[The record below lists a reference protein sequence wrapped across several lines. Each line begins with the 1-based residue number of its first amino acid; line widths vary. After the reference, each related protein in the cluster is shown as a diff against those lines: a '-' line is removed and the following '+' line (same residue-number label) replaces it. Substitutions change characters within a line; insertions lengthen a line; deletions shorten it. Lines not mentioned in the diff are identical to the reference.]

1 MADRKDEIFVVVQK
15 HLCAIVETI
24 DPAQVARDKSM
35 KDLGASSL
43 DMVEVVS
50 CSMRELKVRVPR
62 AELSKLKDIGGLVD
76 LLAQAEAGAAAAK
89 SAPAGSAR
97 TEGRT
102 S

>member
-1 MADRKDEIFVVVQK
+1 MTDRSDEIFGIVRK

-24 DPAQVARDKSM
+24 DPAQVAREKSM

-62 AELSKLKDIGGLVD
+62 AELSKLEDIGGLVD
-76 LLAQAEAGAAAAK
+76 LLDHAL
-89 SAPAGSAR
+89 
-97 TEGRT
+97 TEKAT
-102 S
+102 

>member
-1 MADRKDEIFVVVQK
+1 MADRKDEIFGIVQK

-24 DPAQVARDKSM
+24 DPAQVAREKSM

-62 AELSKLKDIGGLVD
+62 AELSKLRDIGGLVD
-76 LLAQAEAGAAAAK
+76 LLDQAAGAGTASAGAARA
-89 SAPAGSAR
+89 
-97 TEGRT
+97 EGRT